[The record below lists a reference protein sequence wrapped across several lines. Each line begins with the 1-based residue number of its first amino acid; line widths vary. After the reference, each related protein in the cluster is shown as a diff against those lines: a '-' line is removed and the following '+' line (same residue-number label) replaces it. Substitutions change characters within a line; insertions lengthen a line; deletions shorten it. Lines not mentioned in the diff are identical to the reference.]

1 MYLEPTDFATYKN
14 TIFNAIVAPRPI
26 GWISTISDAGLVN
39 LAPFSYYNG
48 ISATPPMVMFAG
60 NAPEDRSEKD
70 TLANARASGEFVAN
84 FVNYDLRERMNLTS
98 AAAPHG
104 IDEFALAR
112 LTKAPSRKV
121 KPPRVAES
129 PVNLE
134 CNVVRII
141 DIEPTGPG
149 ERRSSVVIGRVVALH
164 IDDRFLDANGRFDT
178 IKARPVTRLGGYQY
192 ATFSETFEMR
202 RPSWPLE

>member
-60 NAPEDRSEKD
+60 NAPEDRREKD

-98 AAAPHG
+98 ATAPHG
-104 IDEFALAR
+104 IDEFALAH

-134 CNVVRII
+134 CNVVRIV

-202 RPSWPLE
+202 RPPWPLE